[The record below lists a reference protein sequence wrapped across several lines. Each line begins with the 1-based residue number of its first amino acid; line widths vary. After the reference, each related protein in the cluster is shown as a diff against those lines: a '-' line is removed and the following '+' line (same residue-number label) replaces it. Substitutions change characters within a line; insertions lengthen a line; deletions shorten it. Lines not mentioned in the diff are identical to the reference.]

1 MAPSPRASI
10 TLAVPAAQ
18 TLGRAAKE
26 PDDIT
31 LDDPIS
37 ASEEVGE
44 IELIEE
50 IGRGGMGV
58 VHLARQSALGRQVAV
73 KQPNPQAP
81 RRLARRTLLQE
92 AWVAGALE
100 HPNLVP
106 VYTLVADAA
115 GAPMVVMRRIAG
127 RTWTELIVDPP
138 AVVRLFGARDP
149 LTWHLGVLMQVC
161 SAVAYAHSRGV
172 LHRDLKPD
180 NVMIGAHGEV
190 YVLDWGL
197 AARSRADVDLPIPL
211 ATEERRVVGTP
222 RFMAPEQ
229 AIGDGRAIGER
240 TDVYLLGGL
249 LYALLTGEGPHP
261 GDSVDETLAAIP
273 HFVPRL
279 PPSLPPRLTALVTQ
293 ALAADPDQRPPDAE
307 SLRRAIAAFLEE
319 RGADELFAQAEAM
332 RHSLAMLLAADAPD
346 RNALSRAFGAARFG
360 YQQALHAFP
369 GHAGARNGLRQ
380 ASLAMAR
387 HALATG
393 DGHGAEALLAELV
406 DPPAELSAARE
417 ALRAQ
422 EAETTRI
429 RADRDPTVGQRT
441 RIFVFSLVMVLWT
454 VIPFTTWLQEV
465 PFSWPATLVAH
476 GSMFL
481 FAIGLVIWARE
492 SLSRTA
498 LNRRVAAILILVQ
511 GALLLADLAW
521 YLAGQGPQDA
531 LRASTLLFT
540 LISAM
545 AVELIGWAALPPT
558 LCYAATLVISARRP
572 DLHLLFTAISN
583 AVAAIT
589 AFLRWFPDARGRLLV
604 RTPAEKAARARGKRP
619 T

>member
-1 MAPSPRASI
+1 MSPSPRASI

-18 TLGRAAKE
+18 TLGRVGPA

-31 LDDPIS
+31 LDEPV
-37 ASEEVGE
+37 ATAVEVGE

-50 IGRGGMGV
+50 LGRGGMGI

-81 RRLARRTLLQE
+81 GRLARRTLLQE
-92 AWVAGALE
+92 AWVAGSLE

-106 VYTLVADAA
+106 IYTLVADAA

-127 RTWTELIVDPP
+127 RTWTELIVDPD
-138 AVVRLFGARDP
+138 AVVRQFGARDP

-161 SAVAYAHSRGV
+161 SAIAYAHSRGV

-197 AARSRADVDLPIPL
+197 AVRSRPEVELPIPL
-211 ATEERRVVGTP
+211 ATDERRVVGTP

-229 AIGDGRAIGER
+229 AIGDGRALSER

-249 LYALLTGEGPHP
+249 LYALLTGEGPHA

-273 HFVPRL
+273 HFAPRF
-279 PPSLPPRLTALVTQ
+279 PPGLPPRLTALVTQ
-293 ALAADPDQRPPDAE
+293 ALAADPAARPADAE
-307 SLRRAIAAFLEE
+307 ALRRALAAFLEE

-332 RHSLAMLLAADAPD
+332 RHSLALLLAADLPD

-369 GHAGARNGLRQ
+369 GHPGAQLGLRQ
-380 ASLAMAR
+380 ALIAMAR

-393 DGHGAEALLAELV
+393 DGHGAEALLAEMA
-406 DPPAELSAARE
+406 DPPAELRAARE

-422 EAETTRI
+422 EAETERI
-429 RADRDPTVGQRT
+429 RVDRDPTVGQRT
-441 RIFVFSLVMVLWT
+441 RIFVFSLVMVIWT
-454 VIPFTTWLQEV
+454 VIPLLTWVREV
-465 PFSWPATLVAH
+465 PFTWRTTLVAH

-481 FAIGLVIWARE
+481 LAVGLVIWARE

-521 YLAGQGPQDA
+521 FLAGQGPQDA
-531 LRASTLLFT
+531 LRASTVLFT

-545 AVELIGWAALPPT
+545 AVESIGWAALPPT
-558 LCYAATLVISARRP
+558 LCYAATLVISAVRP

-589 AFLRWFPDARGRLLV
+589 AFLRWLPDARGRLLV
-604 RTPAEKAARARGKRP
+604 RTPAEKAARARKKRP